1 MGIATVTMVLN
12 ESRQQRNLSSVSY
25 HAVQYYVKT
34 SQCVNYKKR
43 LSKKEKQPTSGQT
56 SIRRCMSAGAATHM
70 TCNCHGKP
78 VRAGLHF
85 FALCGDIRGD
95 AGCSARPLGV

>member
-1 MGIATVTMVLN
+1 MGIATVTMALN

-43 LSKKEKQPTSGQT
+43 LSKKEK
-56 SIRRCMSAGAATHM
+56 
-70 TCNCHGKP
+70 NNY
-78 VRAGLHF
+78 RAG
-85 FALCGDIRGD
+85 
-95 AGCSARPLGV
+95 SASRPLK

>member
-12 ESRQQRNLSSVSY
+12 ESRQQRNLSLVSY

-43 LSKKEKQPTSGQT
+43 LSKEKQPTSGQT
-56 SIRRCMSAGAATHM
+56 SIRRCMSAGAA
-70 TCNCHGKP
+70 HGP
-78 VRAGLHF
+78 RH
-85 FALCGDIRGD
+85 I
-95 AGCSARPLGV
+95 P

>member
-1 MGIATVTMVLN
+1 MGIATVPMVLD
-12 ESRQQRNLSSVSY
+12 ESRQQRNLSLVSY

-56 SIRRCMSAGAATHM
+56 SIRRCMSAGAA
-70 TCNCHGKP
+70 HGP
-78 VRAGLHF
+78 RHV
-85 FALCGDIRGD
+85 
-95 AGCSARPLGV
+95 P

>member
-25 HAVQYYVKT
+25 HAVQHYVKT

-56 SIRRCMSAGAATHM
+56 SIRRCRSAGISSWASP
-70 TCNCHGKP
+70 C
-78 VRAGLHF
+78 
-85 FALCGDIRGD
+85 
-95 AGCSARPLGV
+95 PLMMRSHDL